1 MDDLNSFI
9 LTWAFIFGITQLMG
23 FLIDL
28 IKWAVRR
35 KHPAYISKSEDVKYP
50 QYLTVN
56 VWFDS
61 HRFHGYKEITYIR
74 KE

>member
-9 LTWAFIFGITQLMG
+9 LTLAFIFGIFQLEA

-35 KHPAYISKSEDVKYP
+35 KHPAQFKEVQKYIKDPSYQVDT
-50 QYLTVN
+50 TV
-56 VWFDS
+56 W
-61 HRFHGYKEITYIR
+61 E
-74 KE
+74 

>member
-9 LTWAFIFGITQLMG
+9 LTWAFIFGIFQLEA

-35 KHPAYISKSEDVKYP
+35 KHPAYISKSEDRIKQVSQSTRTINV
-50 QYLTVN
+50 QYM
-56 VWFDS
+56 
-61 HRFHGYKEITYIR
+61 RIE
-74 KE
+74 